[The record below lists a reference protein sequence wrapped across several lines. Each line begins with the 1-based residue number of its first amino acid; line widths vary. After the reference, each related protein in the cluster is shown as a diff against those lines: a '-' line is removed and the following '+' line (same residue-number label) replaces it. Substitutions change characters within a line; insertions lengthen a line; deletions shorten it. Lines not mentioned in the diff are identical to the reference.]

1 LSSIFWFWRTF
12 LGGSGEEIKGNTVMK
27 CEEIREVMPDLASGL
42 MESTAEIGG
51 HLASCGACSARMKEI
66 QQTMALLDEWKAPE
80 PSPYFDVRLQARL
93 REEMAKPQPGW
104 LAWFRRPVLAAALT
118 VMMGVGVGLFYA
130 KGGGGFGLWDSEV
143 ATMDSPAQ
151 AAEPGTAV
159 GDLQALDKNH
169 DLYSD
174 FDLLDDLQV
183 QNNVV
188 ANP

>member
-1 LSSIFWFWRTF
+1 
-12 LGGSGEEIKGNTVMK
+12 MK
-27 CEEIREVMPDLASGL
+27 CEEIREMMPDLASGL
-42 MESTAEIGG
+42 METTAAIDS
-51 HLASCGACSARMKEI
+51 HLVGCGACAGKMREI

-118 VMMGVGVGLFYA
+118 VVMGVGVGLFYA

-159 GDLQALDKNH
+159 GDLQALEKNH

-183 QNNVV
+183 QHNVV